1 MDIGG
6 LIKQIRESKGQSLR
20 DLSEKSGLSP
30 SFLGQ
35 IERGET
41 SPSMRS
47 VKVLT
52 EALGIRL
59 TELFR
64 TIEKEAGQS
73 SHVVTLEQRRKIP
86 NVFPPGIEMFF
97 LAPEN
102 NGVLQ
107 PLMVFAEPGVSTGE
121 GFFSHE
127 GEEFAYVL
135 LGSLWIKIDDA
146 EYDMREGDCVSF
158 KSKSIHRWENRGSAT
173 SVTLWVLTPRA
184 W

>member
-1 MDIGG
+1 MNIGS
-6 LIKQIRESKGQSLR
+6 LIKQIREAKGLSLR

-35 IERGET
+35 IERGDT

-47 VKVLT
+47 MKVLT
-52 EALGIRL
+52 DALGIRL
-59 TELFR
+59 TELFSS
-64 TIEKEAGQS
+64 IEKENGHS
-73 SHVVTLEQRRKIP
+73 PHVITLEQRQKIA
-86 NVFPPGIEMFF
+86 NVFPAGVDMYL

-102 NGVLQ
+102 DGVLQ
-107 PLMVFAEPGVSTGE
+107 PLMVFAQPGASTGE

-135 LGSLWIKIDDA
+135 MGSLWIKIDDF
-146 EYDMREGDCVSF
+146 EYDLREGDSVSF
-158 KSKSIHRWENRGSAT
+158 KSKSLHRWENRGASTA
-173 SVTLWVLTPRA
+173 VILWVLTPRA